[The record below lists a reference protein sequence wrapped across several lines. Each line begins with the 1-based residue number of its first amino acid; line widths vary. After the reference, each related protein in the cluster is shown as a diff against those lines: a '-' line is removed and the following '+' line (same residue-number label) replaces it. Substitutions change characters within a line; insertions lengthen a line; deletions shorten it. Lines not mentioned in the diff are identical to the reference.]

1 MYKYNY
7 ITMKLFFRKVL
18 RVVLIGFVLLAL
30 FLVSWL
36 GYYLTT
42 QEDGACGEP
51 IIMIKKSNHTENDE
65 ELQRVLDNYSC
76 LLYTSDAA
84 DE

>member
-1 MYKYNY
+1 
-7 ITMKLFFRKVL
+7 MKLFFRKVL
-18 RVVLIGFVLLAL
+18 RVVVIGFVLLAL

-51 IIMIKKSNHTENDE
+51 IIKNRS
-65 ELQRVLDNYSC
+65 S
-76 LLYTSDAA
+76 
-84 DE
+84 

>member
-1 MYKYNY
+1 
-7 ITMKLFFRKVL
+7 V
-18 RVVLIGFVLLAL
+18 G
-30 FLVSWL
+30 WL

-65 ELQRVLDNYSC
+65 ELQRVHYSGVLWHC
-76 LLYTSDAA
+76 HA
-84 DE
+84 